1 MKFRFGS
8 KELERFFT
16 DDKFLWCFSLDIKK
30 SFVKKILCIRAA
42 LNINDLR
49 TRKGWRFKKMTGDRE
64 GQYSIRLNDQFRLL
78 LVPEKNGEEDCLVIL
93 EIGDPHKG

>member
-1 MKFRFGS
+1 MNFRFNN

-16 DDKFLWCFSLDIKK
+16 DDKFYWCFSLDIKRA
-30 SFVKKILCIRAA
+30 FVKKMLGIRAA

-49 TRKGWRFKKMTGDRE
+49 RMKGWRLEKMTGDRE
-64 GQYSIRLNDQFRLL
+64 GQFSIRLNDQFRLFF
-78 LVPEKNGEEDCLVIL
+78 VPEKIGTKDCLVIL